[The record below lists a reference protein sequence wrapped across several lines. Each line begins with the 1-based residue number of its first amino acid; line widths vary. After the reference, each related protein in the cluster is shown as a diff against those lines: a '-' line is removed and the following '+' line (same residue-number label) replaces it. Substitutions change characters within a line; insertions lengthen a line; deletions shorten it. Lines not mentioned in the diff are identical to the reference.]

1 MRLKSRPQTQ
11 PASKPKQLK
20 LPKTQTQKLI
30 PSWIW
35 GIFVASVVLFV
46 GTIYFTSWTSTGPTF
61 LPPEL
66 SNPASVSLT
75 PLELLNPF
83 AKRFNAPGVRYL
95 PEFLETPVNIW
106 EQLLP
111 TGMVIVF
118 CLLTRAIPAT
128 NWTRLVVK
136 TILIALAARYMIWR
150 TFGQT
155 MNFTTGLSSFL
166 SIFMYGLEVFSFV
179 MFFLNSVQTI
189 WSNSKLRSA
198 QADRYT
204 EDILSG
210 HYLPSVDV
218 FVPTHNEPEFIVRR
232 TAVGCQAIDYPN
244 KKVYILDDTGR
255 PHIRALAQELGC
267 EYVTYPPDF
276 VNKHAK
282 AGNLNNA
289 LPQTDGELIV
299 VMDSDFVPFKNFLT
313 RTVGFFQRPDVA
325 IVQTPQDFYNPD
337 HHVRNLGVDHLFP
350 NDLAMFFRYDQSTRD
365 AANTAMC
372 CGTSYVMRR
381 SCLESV
387 GGYFTRCVSEDSSTS
402 TLFLTRG
409 YRVIYLN
416 EALSMGESTRNY
428 ADFMKQRLRW
438 LQGNLQIFYCYKQV
452 PVWSK
457 LNLIQQSYM
466 LVHLMG
472 CFQPLIRVI
481 CIVTPLISLYLGVS
495 PIISTLPEIVYYGAP
510 YLLLLA
516 GTTAWASEY
525 HASFFFNQV
534 YETIFCFPGLKRL
547 YTTIKSPF
555 GKGFAVTPKGVTV
568 DSKSYNFHSTLPLL
582 VVMALTVLIVTLELV
597 GYRMGIWEAMA
608 SPEFG
613 LVFFWLVYNFVI
625 MAVAVLAAVD
635 QPERRLVDR
644 FPLRTVCKISCDQG
658 QYWGHTN
665 DVSETGANVTLISQE
680 FLVITEPSRS
690 ANSMV
695 ELEFLEHNF
704 SVEAEI
710 TRSSYTTHGFNV
722 GLKFSPLTIKQS
734 RKIIDI
740 LYTNLTWWKQAKRL
754 GGIDAMLAILF
765 SILKLRP
772 VLTAYNRRT
781 NRASSR

>member
-1 MRLKSRPQTQ
+1 MRLKTRHQLQST
-11 PASKPKQLK
+11 SKSKLQQ
-20 LPKTQTQKLI
+20 LPKTQTQKLV
-30 PSWIW
+30 PPWIW
-35 GIFVASVVLFV
+35 TVFIASLFLFV
-46 GTIYFTSWTSTGPTF
+46 STIYFTSWTSTGPTF

-66 SNPASVSLT
+66 SNPTSIRLS
-75 PLELLNPF
+75 PLELLNPH
-83 AKRFNAPGVRYL
+83 ALRFNAPGVRYL
-95 PEFLETPVNIW
+95 PEFLEIPADIW

-111 TGMVIVF
+111 TGIVIVL
-118 CLLTRAIPAT
+118 CLLTRLVPT
-128 NWTRLVVK
+128 NNWTRLVAK
-136 TILIALAARYMIWR
+136 SILIVLAARYMIWR
-150 TFGQT
+150 TLGQT

-166 SIFMYGLEVFSFV
+166 SIFMYAVEVFSFV
-179 MFFLNSVQTI
+179 MFFLNSLQTI
-189 WSNSKLRSA
+189 WSNAELRSA

-210 HYLPSVDV
+210 TYLPSVDV

-232 TAVGCQAIDYPN
+232 TAVGCQAINYPN

-267 EYVTYPPDF
+267 GYVTYPSGF

-313 RTVGFFQRPDVA
+313 RTVGFFQQPKVA

-350 NDLAMFFRYDQSTRD
+350 NDLAVFFRYDQSTRD

-381 SCLESV
+381 SCLEAV

-438 LQGNLQIFYCYKQV
+438 LQGNLQIFCCPKQV
-452 PVWSK
+452 PIWTK

-466 LVHLMG
+466 VVHLMG
-472 CFQPLIRVI
+472 CFQPLLRVLCLI
-481 CIVTPLISLYLGVS
+481 TPLISLYLGVS
-495 PIISTLPEIVYYGAP
+495 PIISTAPEIIYFGVP

-525 HASFFFNQV
+525 HASYFFNQV

-547 YTTIKSPF
+547 YTTLKKPF

-568 DSKSYNFHSTLPLL
+568 DAKNYNLRSTLPLL
-582 VVMALTVLIVTLELV
+582 IVMALTLLIICLELM
-597 GYRMGIWEAMA
+597 GYRMGLWEVLT
-608 SPEFG
+608 SSEFS
-613 LVFFWLVYNFVI
+613 LIFFWLVYNFVI
-625 MAVAVLAAVD
+625 MGVAVLAAVD

-644 FPLRTVCKISCDQG
+644 FPLRTVCKLTCGQH

-665 DVSETGANVTLISQE
+665 NVSETGANITLITPD
-680 FLVITEPSRS
+680 FTPSS
-690 ANSMV
+690 TV
-695 ELEFLEHNF
+695 ELEFLEHSF
-704 SVEAEI
+704 AVDAEI
-710 TRSSYTTHGFNV
+710 TRSNYQNQGFNV
-722 GLKFSPLTIKQS
+722 SLKFNPLTIPQS
-734 RKIIDI
+734 RKIIEI

-754 GGIDAMLAILF
+754 GGIDAFFAIFF

-772 VLTAYNRRT
+772 ILTAYKRRV
-781 NRASSR
+781 N

>member
-1 MRLKSRPQTQ
+1 MRLMTRLKSKS
-11 PASKPKQLK
+11 ASKPKLQQ
-20 LPKTQTQKLI
+20 LPKTQTKKLI
-30 PSWIW
+30 PAWIW
-35 GIFVASVVLFV
+35 AIFIASVVLFL
-46 GTIYFTSWTSTGPTF
+46 GTVYITSWTSTGPTF
-61 LPPEL
+61 IPIEL
-66 SNPASVSLT
+66 SNPSSVRLS

-83 AKRFNAPGVRYL
+83 AHRFNAPGIRYF
-95 PEFLETPVNIW
+95 PEFLQLPGSIW
-106 EQLLP
+106 EQLEP
-111 TGMVIVF
+111 IGIVIIL
-118 CLLTRAIPAT
+118 CLLTRIVPTT

-136 TILIALAARYMIWR
+136 LILIMLATRYMIWR
-150 TFGQT
+150 TLGQT
-155 MNFTTGLSSFL
+155 MNFTTWFSRFL
-166 SIFMYGLEVFSFV
+166 SVFLYAVEVFGFV
-179 MFFLNSVQTI
+179 MLVLNSLQTI
-189 WSNSKLRSA
+189 WSNAHVRSA

-244 KKVYILDDTGR
+244 KKIYILDDTGR

-267 EYVTYPPDF
+267 GYLTYPAGF

-289 LPQTDGELIV
+289 LPQTNGELIV

-313 RTVGFFQRPDVA
+313 RTVGFFQQQNVA

-350 NDLAMFFRYDQSTRD
+350 NDLATFFRYDQSTRD
-365 AANTAMC
+365 ATNSAMC

-452 PVWSK
+452 PIWTK
-457 LNLIQQSYM
+457 LNWIQKSYM

-481 CIVTPLISLYLGVS
+481 CIVTPLVSLYVGVS
-495 PIISTLPEIVYYGAP
+495 PIISTLPEILYYGIP
-510 YLLLLA
+510 YLILLA

-525 HASFFFNQV
+525 HSSYFFNQV

-547 YTTIKSPF
+547 FVTLRSPF

-568 DSKSYNFHSTLPLL
+568 DAKNYNLRSTLPLL
-582 VVMALTVLIVTLELV
+582 LVIALTLLIVGLEIV
-597 GYRMGIWEAMA
+597 GYRMGIWEALA
-608 SPEFG
+608 SPDFG
-613 LVFFWLVYNFVI
+613 LVFFWLIYNFVI
-625 MAVAVLAAVD
+625 MVAAVLAAVD

-644 FPLRTVCKISCDQG
+644 FPLRTVCKITCDQR

-665 DVSETGANVTLISQE
+665 DVSETGANVTLITQE
-680 FLVITEPSRS
+680 FL
-690 ANSMV
+690 ADSMV

-704 SVEAEI
+704 SLEVEI
-710 TRSSYTTHGFNV
+710 TRSSYTSHGFNI

-772 VLTAYNRRT
+772 ILTAYNRRT
-781 NRASSR
+781 SSSR

>member
-1 MRLKSRPQTQ
+1 MRLKSPPQSKS
-11 PASKPKQLK
+11 ASKPKSPP

-30 PSWIW
+30 PPWIW
-35 GIFVASVVLFV
+35 AIFVASLVIFV
-46 GTIYFTSWTSTGPTF
+46 GTIYVTSWTSTGPTF
-61 LPPEL
+61 IPIED
-66 SNPASVSLT
+66 SNPTSIRLS
-75 PLELLNPF
+75 PLELLNPL
-83 AKRFNAPGVRYL
+83 ALRFNAPGVRYL
-95 PEFLETPVNIW
+95 PEFLEIPADIW
-106 EQLLP
+106 AQLLP
-111 TGMVIVF
+111 TGIVILL
-118 CLLTRAIPAT
+118 CLLTRIVPSN
-128 NWTRLVVK
+128 NWTRLAAK
-136 TILIALAARYMIWR
+136 SILIALAMRYMIWR

-155 MNFTTGLSSFL
+155 MNFTTSLSSFL
-166 SIFMYGLEVFSFV
+166 GILMYAVEVFSFV
-179 MFFLNSVQTI
+179 MFFFNSLQTI
-189 WSNSKLRSA
+189 WSNAKLRSA

-204 EDILSG
+204 EDIFSG
-210 HYLPSVDV
+210 QYLPWVDV

-267 EYVTYPPDF
+267 GYLTYPEGF

-313 RTVGFFQRPDVA
+313 RTVGFFQQPDVA

-365 AANTAMC
+365 TANSAMC

-381 SCLESV
+381 SCLESI
-387 GGYFTRCVSEDSSTS
+387 GGYVTRCVSEDSSTS

-438 LQGNLQIFYCYKQV
+438 LQGNLQIFCCAKEI
-452 PVWSK
+452 PIWSRM
-457 LNLIQQSYM
+457 NLIQQSYM
-466 LVHLMG
+466 VVHLMG
-472 CFQPLIRVI
+472 CFQPLLRVF
-481 CIVTPLISLYLGVS
+481 CLVTPLISLYLGVS
-495 PIISTLPEIVYYGAP
+495 PIISTAPEIVYYGVP

-516 GTTAWASEY
+516 GTTAWFSEY
-525 HASFFFNQV
+525 HASYFFNQV

-547 YTTIKSPF
+547 YTTLRSPF

-568 DSKSYNFHSTLPLL
+568 DAKNYNLRSTLPLL
-582 VVMALTVLIVTLELV
+582 VVMALTLLIVSLELA
-597 GYRMGIWEAMA
+597 GYRMGLWEVLT
-608 SPEFG
+608 SSEFG
-613 LVFFWLVYNFVI
+613 LVFFWLVYNFFI
-625 MAVAVLAAVD
+625 MGVAVLAAVD

-644 FPLRTVCKISCDQG
+644 FPLRTVCKLTDDQR

-665 DVSETGANVTLISQE
+665 NVSETGANVTLITQE
-680 FLVITEPSRS
+680 FTPET
-690 ANSMV
+690 MV
-695 ELEFLEHNF
+695 ELEFLEHGF
-704 SVEAEI
+704 SVDAEI
-710 TRSSYTTHGFNV
+710 TRSSYQNQGFNV
-722 GLKFSPLTIKQS
+722 SLKFSPLTIKQS
-734 RKIIDI
+734 RKIIEI

-754 GGIDAMLAILF
+754 GGIDAFIAIFLAILQ
-765 SILKLRP
+765 LRP
-772 VLTAYNRRT
+772 VLTAYRRHST
-781 NRASSR
+781 KRAS

>member
-1 MRLKSRPQTQ
+1 MRIKTRPQSQ
-11 PASKPKQLK
+11 PDFRSKPPQ

-30 PSWIW
+30 PPWIW
-35 GIFVASVVLFV
+35 TIFIASLVLFV
-46 GTIYFTSWTSTGPTF
+46 GTIYVTSWTSTGPTF
-61 LPPEL
+61 LPIEL
-66 SNPASVSLT
+66 SNPSSVPLN
-75 PLELLNPF
+75 PLELLHPF
-83 AKRFNAPGVRYL
+83 ASRFNAPGVRYL
-95 PEFLETPVNIW
+95 PEFLETPVDIW

-111 TGMVIVF
+111 TGIVIVL
-118 CLLTRAIPAT
+118 CLLTRTIPAT
-128 NWTRLVVK
+128 NWTRLAAK

-150 TFGQT
+150 TLAQT

-166 SIFMYGLEVFSFV
+166 SVFMYAIEVFSFV
-179 MFFLNSVQTI
+179 MFFLNSLQTI
-189 WSNSKLRSA
+189 WSNAARRSA

-204 EDILSG
+204 EDILAG
-210 HYLPSVDV
+210 RYLPSVDV

-232 TAVGCQAIDYPN
+232 TAIGCQAIDYPN

-267 EYVTYPPDF
+267 GYTTYPPDF

-289 LPQTDGELIV
+289 LSQTDGELIV

-313 RTVGFFQRPDVA
+313 RTVGFFQQHNVA

-365 AANTAMC
+365 FANTAMC

-409 YRVIYLN
+409 YRVVYLN

-452 PVWSK
+452 PIWTK

-472 CFQPLIRVI
+472 CFQPLIRVVCLI
-481 CIVTPLISLYLGVS
+481 TPLISLYLGVS
-495 PIISTLPEIVYYGAP
+495 PIISTLPEIVYYGVP

-525 HASFFFNQV
+525 HASYFFNQV

-547 YTTIKSPF
+547 YSTIRSPF

-568 DSKSYNFHSTLPLL
+568 DAKNYNLRSTLPLII
-582 VVMALTVLIVTLELV
+582 VMALTLLIVTLQLI
-597 GYRMGIWEAMA
+597 GYRMGIWEVLT
-608 SPEFG
+608 STEFS

-625 MAVAVLAAVD
+625 MGVAVLAAVD

-644 FPLRTVCKISCDQG
+644 FPLHTVCKISSDQR

-665 DVSETGANVTLISQE
+665 DVSETGANITLITQE
-680 FLVITEPSRS
+680 FLSDSI
-690 ANSMV
+690 V
-695 ELEFLEHNF
+695 ELEFLEHDF

-710 TRSSYTTHGFNV
+710 TRSSYQNHGFNV
-722 GLKFSPLTIKQS
+722 AVKFSPLTIKQS

-765 SILKLRP
+765 AILKLRP
-772 VLTAYNRRT
+772 VLTAYNRR
-781 NRASSR
+781 AS

>member
-1 MRLKSRPQTQ
+1 MRLKTRLQSQ
-11 PASKPKQLK
+11 PTSKPKPQQ

-30 PSWIW
+30 PPWIW
-35 GIFVASVVLFV
+35 TIFVASLILFV
-46 GTIYFTSWTSTGPTF
+46 GTIYVTSWTSTGPTF
-61 LPPEL
+61 LPIEL
-66 SNPASVSLT
+66 SNPSSVPLN
-75 PLELLNPF
+75 PLELLHPF
-83 AKRFNAPGVRYL
+83 ASRFNAPGVRYL
-95 PEFLETPVNIW
+95 PEFLETPGDIW

-111 TGMVIVF
+111 TGIVIVL
-118 CLLTRAIPAT
+118 CLLTRIIPAT
-128 NWTRLVVK
+128 NWTRLAAK

-150 TFGQT
+150 TLAQT
-155 MNFTTGLSSFL
+155 MNFTTGLSCFL
-166 SIFMYGLEVFSFV
+166 SVFMYAIEVFSFV
-179 MFFLNSVQTI
+179 MFFLNSLQTI
-189 WSNSKLRSA
+189 WSNADLRSD

-204 EDILSG
+204 DDILADR
-210 HYLPSVDV
+210 YLPSVDV

-244 KKVYILDDTGR
+244 KEVYILDDTGR

-267 EYVTYPPDF
+267 GYITYPSGF

-313 RTVGFFQRPDVA
+313 RTVGFFQQEKVA
-325 IVQTPQDFYNPD
+325 LVQTPQDFYNPD

-402 TLFLTRG
+402 TLLLTRG

-438 LQGNLQIFYCYKQV
+438 LQGNLQIFYSPKQL
-452 PVWSK
+452 PIWTQ
-457 LNLIQQSYM
+457 LNLIQRSYM

-472 CFQPLIRVI
+472 CFQPLLRVFCLI
-481 CIVTPLISLYLGVS
+481 TPLISLYLGVS
-495 PIISTLPEIVYYGAP
+495 PIISTLPEIVYYGVP

-525 HASFFFNQV
+525 HASYFFNQV

-547 YTTIKSPF
+547 YSTIRSPF

-568 DSKSYNFHSTLPLL
+568 DAKNYNLRSTLPLII
-582 VVMALTVLIVTLELV
+582 VMALTLLIVTLELI
-597 GYRMGIWEAMA
+597 GYRIGIWEVLT
-608 SPEFG
+608 STEFS

-625 MAVAVLAAVD
+625 MGVAVLAAVD

-644 FPLRTVCKISCDQG
+644 FPLHTVCKISSDQR

-665 DVSETGANVTLISQE
+665 DVSETGANITLITQA
-680 FLVITEPSRS
+680 FLTDSI
-690 ANSMV
+690 V
-695 ELEFLEHNF
+695 ELEFLEHDF

-710 TRSSYTTHGFNV
+710 TRSSYQDHGFNV
-722 GLKFSPLTIKQS
+722 AVKFSPLTIKQS

-772 VLTAYNRRT
+772 VLTAYNRR
-781 NRASSR
+781 AS